1 MSTRTLTTPEE
12 YERMSFEG
20 PEPDYVDGELVERP
34 LPANLHSKTQA
45 NLSWLFVELGKRRLM
60 HVRPELRL
68 QPTTHRYRVADLCV
82 FFGPEPTDPYP
93 LTPPLIVIEI
103 ISPDEKHS
111 ELMSKLEDYE
121 AWGVIQVWAVNPE
134 LKRLYVFSRGTLA
147 VVSRWQVPEIGVEI
161 TPEQV
166 F

>member
-1 MSTRTLTTPEE
+1 MSTRTLITPEE

-20 PEPDYVDGELVERP
+20 PEPDYLDGELVERP
-34 LPANLHSKTQA
+34 LPNDSHSSAQT
-45 NLSWLFVELGKRRLM
+45 ELIAVFLEFRKS
-60 HVRPELRL
+60 HPVHIRPELRL
-68 QPTTHRYRVADLCV
+68 HVSSHRYRIADLAV
-82 FFGPEPTDPYP
+82 FLGERPAYPYP
-93 LTPPLIVIEI
+93 TTPPLIVIEI